1 MLSVVL
7 LCVVLAAVTAASS
20 DVIALCLRESPLHLQ
35 GLGLLASGSMDAAD
49 IPAPQEPIASVAT
62 PLSEDELHM
71 QRLREFF
78 AENRPENVARV
89 PELFAK
95 VGRQAWAALELK
107 YPGKTAKF
115 TVVCAAAY
123 TCVLPGIFL
132 FLDCQCV

>member
-1 MLSVVL
+1 MVDSPAPPQPE
-7 LCVVLAAVTAASS
+7 AAVAA
-20 DVIALCLRESPLHLQ
+20 
-35 GLGLLASGSMDAAD
+35 
-49 IPAPQEPIASVAT
+49 

-89 PELFAK
+89 PELFGK

-115 TVVCAAAY
+115 TVVCPPACTLLRIAVFYYGCLGASH
-123 TCVLPGIFL
+123 CFVI
-132 FLDCQCV
+132 